1 MRVVYIAKQKRQVDE
16 REKERVGALE
26 ESWDWTPHL
35 TEFKDI
41 SMLVMMSKYVR
52 LGL

>member
-1 MRVVYIAKQKRQVDE
+1 MICESGLYRDEGSKLMRERE

-26 ESWDWTPHL
+26 ESWDLTPHL

-41 SMLVMMSKYVR
+41 SMLV
-52 LGL
+52 